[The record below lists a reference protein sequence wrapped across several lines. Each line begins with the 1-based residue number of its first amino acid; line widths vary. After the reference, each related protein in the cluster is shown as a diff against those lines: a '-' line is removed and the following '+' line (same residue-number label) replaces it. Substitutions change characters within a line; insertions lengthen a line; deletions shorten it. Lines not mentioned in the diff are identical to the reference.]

1 MESSFAEK
9 DLRVLVDIKMTR
21 SQQCAP
27 AAKKASSLLGFI
39 RQSVASRSRKVIL
52 LLPLALV
59 RQIRNALSCTE
70 LSLEVVQES
79 AGKVCPPLSRV
90 QQKAERM
97 TKESEHLLYKGRLR
111 GLRLFIIK

>member
-52 LLPLALV
+52 LSLALV